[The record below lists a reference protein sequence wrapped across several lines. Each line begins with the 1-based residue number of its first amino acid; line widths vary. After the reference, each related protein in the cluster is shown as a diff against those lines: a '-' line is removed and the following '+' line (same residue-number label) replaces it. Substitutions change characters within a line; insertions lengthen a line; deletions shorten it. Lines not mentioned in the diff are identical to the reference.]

1 MYEDDCMT
9 TKLKKP
15 TRKSS
20 KKVLHEARENA
31 AGIDVG
37 AYEVFVAV
45 PEERDEES
53 IRSFSTFTED
63 LQEMARWLKR
73 CRIDTVAMESTGV
86 YWIPVF
92 QILEAYDIEV
102 YLVNAR
108 HVKNVPGRKTDVQ
121 DCQWLQYL
129 HSVGLLRAS
138 FRPSADVVAVRT
150 LLRHRENLVK
160 SAAAHIQ
167 HIQKSLTQMNL
178 YLHNVISNV
187 TGRTGMAIID
197 AILLGEHDPKVLAK
211 LRDYRIKADEETIA
225 KSLAGDYK
233 AEHLFT
239 LKQAVDL
246 YRYYSTLIQECDR
259 EIESHLERFETK
271 RDDEPKAKPEKKK
284 TGVNDLH
291 FDVKSHLYR
300 IYGVDLTDIPGIS
313 GLTAHTIFT
322 EIGMDI
328 YKFKTVHHF
337 TSWLGLSPNNK
348 ISGGKILSSKTSFS
362 SNRVAKALRLAANAL
377 YNSKSYLG
385 NYFRKMRSRLG
396 APKAITAT
404 AHKLAR
410 IVYSMLRNQTPYDE
424 SVFAVEEVKHQERLM
439 RKLKKQAAAL
449 GLALVEVQTAPNAE
463 SA

>member
-1 MYEDDCMT
+1 MT
-9 TKLKKP
+9 TKLKKSK
-15 TRKSS
+15 RKST
-20 KKVLHEARENA
+20 KKVLHEARGNA

-45 PEERDEES
+45 PEDRDEEN

-63 LQEMARWLKR
+63 LQEMARWLKQ

-92 QILEAYDIEV
+92 QILEAYEIEV

-108 HVKNVPGRKTDVQ
+108 HVKNAPGRKTDVL

-129 HSVGLLRAS
+129 HSVGLLSAS
-138 FRPSADVVAVRT
+138 FRPSANVVAIRT
-150 LLRHRENLVK
+150 LLRHRENLIK
-160 SAAAHIQ
+160 SAASHIQ

-178 YLHNVISNV
+178 YLHNVISHI

-197 AILLGEHDPKVLAK
+197 AILSGEHDPKVLAK

-225 KSLAGDYK
+225 KSLVGDYK
-233 AEHLFT
+233 EEHLFT
-239 LKQAVDL
+239 LKHSVDL
-246 YRYYSTLIQECDR
+246 YRYYGALIQECDR
-259 EIESHLERFETK
+259 EIESRLVTFETK
-271 RDDEPKAKPEKKK
+271 REDEPTLNPVKKK
-284 TGVNDLH
+284 TAGTNELT
-291 FDVKSHLYR
+291 FDVQSHLYK
-300 IYGVDLTDIPGIS
+300 IYGVDLTEIPGIS
-313 GLTAHTIFT
+313 GLGAHTIFT
-322 EIGMDI
+322 EIGLDI
-328 YKFKTVHHF
+328 HKFKTVHHF

-348 ISGGKILSSKTSFS
+348 VSGGKVLSSKTSFS

-410 IVYSMLRNQTPYDE
+410 IVYSMLTNQTSYDE
-424 SVFAVEEVKHQERLM
+424 SVFAVEELKSQEKLM
-439 RKLKKQAAAL
+439 KKLKNQASAL
-449 GLALVEVQTAPNAE
+449 GFTLVEAKTPQ

>member
-1 MYEDDCMT
+1 MT
-9 TKLKKP
+9 TKLKKGKR
-15 TRKSS
+15 T
-20 KKVLHEARENA
+20 KKVLHEVKENA

-37 AYEVFVAV
+37 AYEVFAAV
-45 PEERDEES
+45 PEDRDEES

-63 LQEMARWLKR
+63 LQEMARWLIR

-92 QILEAYDIEV
+92 QILEAYGIEV
-102 YLVNAR
+102 CLVNAR

-129 HSVGLLRAS
+129 HSVGLLSAS

-167 HIQKSLTQMNL
+167 HMQKALTQMNL
-178 YLHNVISNV
+178 YLHNVISHI
-187 TGRTGMAIID
+187 TGKTGMAIID
-197 AILLGEHDPKVLAK
+197 AILEGERDPKELAK
-211 LRDYRIKADEETIA
+211 RRDHRIKADEETIA
-225 KSLAGDYK
+225 KSLVGDYK
-233 AEHLFT
+233 EEHLFT
-239 LKQAVDL
+239 LKQAAGL
-246 YRYYSTLIQECDR
+246 YRYYGALIEECDE
-259 EIESHLERFETK
+259 EIETLLKAFETK
-271 RDDEPKAKPEKKK
+271 REDEPKAKPAPKKK
-284 TGVNDLH
+284 TGGNELH
-291 FDVKSHLYR
+291 FDVQSHLYK
-300 IYGVDLTDIPGIS
+300 IYGVDLTEIPGVS

-322 EIGMDI
+322 EIGTDI
-328 YKFKTVHHF
+328 RKFKTVHHF

-348 ISGGKILSSKTSFS
+348 ISGGKVLSSKTSFS

-385 NYFRKMRSRLG
+385 DYFRKMRSRLG
-396 APKAITAT
+396 APKAITAI

-410 IVYSMLRNQTPYDE
+410 IVYAMLTNQTPYDE
-424 SVFAVEEVKHQERLM
+424 SVFAVEEAKHQEKL
-439 RKLKKQAAAL
+439 LKKLEKQAKAF
-449 GLALVEVQTAPNAE
+449 GLSLVDAPVAE

>member
-1 MYEDDCMT
+1 MT
-9 TKLKKP
+9 TKLKKAIGKR
-15 TRKSS
+15 T
-20 KKVLHEARENA
+20 KKVLHEVREDA

-45 PEERDEES
+45 PEDRDEES

-63 LQEMARWLKR
+63 LQAMARWLID
-73 CRIDTVAMESTGV
+73 CRIGTVAMESTGV

-92 QILEAYDIEV
+92 QILESYGIEV
-102 YLVNAR
+102 CLVNAR

-129 HSVGLLRAS
+129 HSVGLLSAS
-138 FRPSADVVAVRT
+138 FRPSADVIAVRT

-167 HIQKSLTQMNL
+167 HMQKALTQMNL

-197 AILLGEHDPKVLAK
+197 AILSGERDPKVLAK
-211 LRDYRIKADEETIA
+211 LRDHRIKADEETIA
-225 KSLAGDYK
+225 KSLVGDYK
-233 AEHLFT
+233 EEHLFT
-239 LKQAVDL
+239 LKQAVGL
-246 YRYYSTLIQECDR
+246 YRHYGELIEECDK
-259 EIESHLERFETK
+259 EIEMRLKAFGSK
-271 RDDEPKAKPEKKK
+271 RDDEPKAKPAPKKK
-284 TGVNDLH
+284 TSGNELH
-291 FDVKSHLYR
+291 FDVQSHLYKV
-300 IYGVDLTDIPGIS
+300 YGVDLTAIPGIS

-322 EIGMDI
+322 EVGLDI
-328 YKFKTVHHF
+328 HKFKTVHHF

-348 ISGGKILSSKTSFS
+348 ISGGKVLSSKTSFS

-377 YNSKSYLG
+377 YNNKSYLG
-385 NYFRKMRSRLG
+385 DYFRKMRSRLG
-396 APKAITAT
+396 APKAITAV

-410 IVYSMLRNQTPYDE
+410 IVYAMLKNQTPYDE
-424 SVFAVEEVKHQERLM
+424 SIFSAEEAKYQEKL
-439 RKLKKQAAAL
+439 LKKLQKQAKTF
-449 GLALVEVQTAPNAE
+449 GLALVDSPLAE